1 MDYVRQTVSGAKLN
15 DLITLPPTLRNM
27 LVEVI
32 VLPAANQ
39 QIDAS
44 NKPKR
49 KLGFAQG
56 SEIPDSFFE
65 PLPEE
70 ELQAWGI

>member
-32 VLPAANQ
+32 VLPANSQ
-39 QIDAS
+39 KTDVI

-49 KLGFAQG
+49 RLGFAQG
-56 SEIPDSFFE
+56 PEVPDSFFE
-65 PLPEE
+65 PLSEE